1 MNTFAHPGI
10 CFPSQR
16 RGISGHFE
24 GGSPAF
30 VGRLRAM
37 PRIKGLHFEQ
47 KCSAITRYLKE
58 SVKLERRPPRDLVLR
73 SIGISIVIV
82 SSKG

>member
-1 MNTFAHPGI
+1 
-10 CFPSQR
+10 
-16 RGISGHFE
+16 
-24 GGSPAF
+24 
-30 VGRLRAM
+30 M
-37 PRIKGLHFEQ
+37 PRIQRLHFEQ